1 MKHLRF
7 FLFAAVCL
15 SLAACGGDNS
25 SSSGDAQDALAQSS
39 EAAAASTLPATFYMK
54 LKGTIGDGIPVT
66 MDLIREDTTLSGTYY
81 YDKIGMPLNLY
92 GSVKGD
98 EMKFRLRESNAQ
110 YEETG
115 TFEGKFSNASTIEGT
130 WTNPKSK
137 KQLPFDLK
145 ETRDGIMQVAFEEF
159 HEEDCA
165 NRDRNLKNPK
175 AEDEG
180 WWTDT
185 LCSSIDLFLVKVSGP
200 DAAVAQS
207 INEAIENAIASDGEG
222 GKHTVKEHLN
232 YVHNLEEDEFLER
245 EEDCGIVT
253 NEPGLFVVSIGTYE
267 FAGGAHPNSWVTFL
281 NFDSK
286 SGRLL
291 KLEDLLKPGAKKDLD
306 RIGERLFNAQNGGE
320 SEGMWDF
327 EPGQFELNNNF
338 AIQKGGLTFV
348 FNPYDI
354 GPYVAGAP
362 AVFIAYKEFKI
373 LIKDGSP
380 ISHLL

>member
-7 FLFAAVCL
+7 FFFAAISL
-15 SLAACGGDNS
+15 SLVACGGDKS
-25 SSSGDAQDALAQSS
+25 SSEGTMDALAQTS
-39 EAAAASTLPATFYMK
+39 ENAAASTLPATFYMK

-66 MDLIREDTTLSGTYY
+66 MDLIREDTTLTGTYY

-110 YEETG
+110 YDETG
-115 TFEGKFSNASTIEGT
+115 TFEGKFLNAATIEGT
-130 WTNPKSK
+130 WTNAKNK
-137 KQLPFDLK
+137 KQLPFNLQ
-145 ETRDGIMQVAFEEF
+145 ESRDGIMQVAFEEF
-159 HEEDCA
+159 HEEDCG
-165 NRDRNLKNPK
+165 NRDKNLKNPK

-185 LCSSIDLFLVKVSGP
+185 LCSSIDLFLVKVTGP
-200 DAAVAQS
+200 DAGVAKS
-207 INEAIENAIASDGEG
+207 INEAIEKAIGSDGVG
-222 GKHTVKEHLN
+222 D
-232 YVHNLEEDEFLER
+232 VHSIEDHMNSVHKLEADEYMEM

-267 FAGGAHPNSWVTFL
+267 FSGGAHPNSWVTYL

-286 SGRLL
+286 TGRRIQ
-291 KLEDLLKPGAKKDLD
+291 LEELLKPGARKDLD
-306 RIGERLFNAQNGGE
+306 RIGERLFNEQNGGE

-327 EPGQFELNNNF
+327 EPGKFTLNDNF
-338 AIQKGGLTFV
+338 AIQKGGITFV

-362 AVFIAYKEFKI
+362 AVFIAYKEFKH
-373 LIKDGSP
+373 LIKEGSV
-380 ISHLL
+380 ISNLTL

>member
-1 MKHLRF
+1 MRHLRF
-7 FLFAAVCL
+7 LQIVLLAL
-15 SLAACGGDNS
+15 SLAACGGDKS
-25 SSSGDAQDALAQSS
+25 STDGSATDALPQLS
-39 EAAAASTLPATFYMK
+39 ETAAPSTLPATFYMK

-98 EMKFRLRESNAQ
+98 EMRFRLRESNAQ
-110 YEETG
+110 YDETG
-115 TFEGKFSNASTIEGT
+115 TFEGKFSNAATIEGT
-130 WTNPKSK
+130 WTNAKNK
-137 KQLPFDLK
+137 KQLPFMLQ
-145 ETRDGIMQVAFEEF
+145 ETRDGIMGITFEEF

-165 NRDRNLKNPK
+165 NRDRNRKNPK
-175 AEDEG
+175 PEDEG

-185 LCSSIDLFLVKVSGP
+185 LCSTIDLFLVKVSGP

-207 INEAIENAIASDGEG
+207 MNDAIANAIAGGGDGAMRTIQD
-222 GKHTVKEHLN
+222 HMN
-232 YVHNLEEDEFLER
+232 SVHKLEEDEFLEL

-253 NEPGLFVVSIGTYE
+253 NEPGLLVVSIGAFE
-267 FAGGAHPNSWVTFL
+267 FAGGAHPNSWVSYL
-281 NFDSK
+281 NFNSK
-286 SGRLL
+286 TGKKI
-291 KLEDLLKPGAKKDLD
+291 KLEDLLKPGTKKDLD
-306 RIGERLFNAQNGGE
+306 RIGERLFNEQNGGE

-327 EPGQFELNNNF
+327 EPGKFELNENF

-348 FNPYDI
+348 FNPYEI

-362 AVFIAYKEFKI
+362 VVFIAYKEFKT